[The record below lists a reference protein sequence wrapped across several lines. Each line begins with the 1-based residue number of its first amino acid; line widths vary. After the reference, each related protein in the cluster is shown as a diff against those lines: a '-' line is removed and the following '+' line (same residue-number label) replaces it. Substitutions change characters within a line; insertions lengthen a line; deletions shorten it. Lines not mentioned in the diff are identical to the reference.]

1 MQLNNQQY
9 WKNRIQAN
17 EDKIF
22 KKTSAQMEKE
32 LIKKYKQVNKT
43 IENEINNLYI
53 RLLSQGEISINNL
66 YSYGRYFEMQN
77 KIKDILIK
85 LGAEEKNIIQLGL
98 LSAYKDTYLST
109 NKIIS
114 AIDTSFT
121 IINENAMK
129 QVVNTAW
136 STKHFSES
144 IWDNKQTLNKLLD
157 REITSVIGT
166 GKSKDIAVKNV
177 MEITSRGFRD
187 ADRIVRTELN
197 HITNEAQKES
207 YKSNGYT
214 HYEYLAE
221 LDERTSPEC
230 EELDGQIF
238 AFADAKVGENF
249 PPMHPNC
256 RSTIIPII
264 E

>member
-1 MQLNNQQY
+1 MNNAEY
-9 WKNRIQAN
+9 WKKRLQAN

-32 LIKKYKQVNKT
+32 LIKKYK
-43 IENEINNLYI
+43 EINKIIEKEIDNLYI
-53 RLLSQGEISINNL
+53 RLLAQGELSINNL
-66 YSYGRYFEMQN
+66 YSYGKYFDMQN
-77 KIKDILIK
+77 KIKEILIK
-85 LGAEEKNIIQLGL
+85 LGAEEKNIIQMGL
-98 LSAYKDTYLST
+98 LDAYKQTYLTS
-109 NKIIS
+109 NKIIG
-114 AIDTSFT
+114 AVDTSFS
-121 IINENAMK
+121 IINESTMK
-129 QVVNTAW
+129 QIINTAW
-136 STKHFSES
+136 AKKHFSES
-144 IWDNKQTLNKLLD
+144 IWDNKQTLIKLLD

-177 MEITSRGFRD
+177 MDITGRGFRD
-187 ADRIVRTELN
+187 ADRVIRTELN

-221 LDERTSPEC
+221 LDDRTSEEC

-238 AFADAKVGENF
+238 SFADAVVGVNF
-249 PPMHPNC
+249 PPMHCNC
-256 RSTIIPII
+256 RSTIIPVI